1 MSTEQKIIADSIDE
15 FLQNSLSQLVSQIL
29 EALQQKGFTDDQI
42 IDSMLDFY
50 TKQNKDELVQK
61 LVEASAIASQQENLT
76 KINKWFF
83 CLIST
88 AYSGRTWKDYR

>member
-76 KINKWFF
+76 KINK
-83 CLIST
+83 
-88 AYSGRTWKDYR
+88 